1 MESIDGS
8 TMMMKTMSMMLMLSM
23 GLKSE
28 RTEKDVRLK
37 LNIIENM
44 IIC

>member
-8 TMMMKTMSMMLMLSM
+8 TMMMKTMSMILMLSM